1 MKCQTCG
8 NELTPGEAFC
18 GQCGTPAAAPPP
30 GYQAH
35 MPSTRSGLLSTAAYG
50 SGPSLNTY
58 QPGAFPPAQ
67 ASRTNVPPGMMPS
80 APDSAPLAPASSYQQ
95 TGFYHEATEAMSPVQ
110 SGLLPGYQQ
119 QPGYPGAPGP
129 ASYPDR
135 RQYTPQATPTMQPFQ
150 TGNYAGPL
158 PTQHPFGTGQGY
170 TYGPQ
175 SNLPPPPQKQNNHV
189 ILIVCITLVIILL
202 GAVTITTFAIMNK
215 STTNQVTIQPTTVP
229 TAAPTL
235 APTPSP
241 TPAPTPSPTAAPVA
255 TPAPDT
261 GFAWCD
267 TNCNQYGFTT
277 EFPLT
282 WSGAPTTNSTGVQF
296 SDPTTPEVYAAFKA
310 PGATSGASNDILMND
325 IQTTFASQP
334 GYVAPTTPP
343 ATATIGGAPW
353 SATAISYNDAQNQP
367 VYAEVYAT
375 VYQGKAYI
383 IELQAPSANN
393 QFDAI
398 KQQYF
403 VNMLVKFQFLPAAQ

>member
-1 MKCQTCG
+1 MKCPTCG

-18 GQCGTPAAAPPP
+18 GQCGTPAVAPPA
-30 GYQAH
+30 GYQAN
-35 MPSTRSGLLSTAAYG
+35 MPSTRSGLLSTAYG

-67 ASRTNVPPGMMPS
+67 AQRANLPPGMMP
-80 APDSAPLAPASSYQQ
+80 AALPSAPLAPSSSYPQ
-95 TGFYHEATEAMSPVQ
+95 TGFYHEATEAISPVQ

-119 QPGYPGAPGP
+119 QP
-129 ASYPDR
+129 SYPSAPLATNYADR
-135 RQYTPQATPTMQPFQ
+135 GQFTPQATPIMQPFQ
-150 TGNYAGPL
+150 TGNYASPL
-158 PTQHPFGTGQGY
+158 YTQHPFGTGQGY

-175 SNLPPPPQKQNNHV
+175 SNLPPPPQKQDNHV

-215 STTNQVTIQPTTVP
+215 STTNQVAAQPTTAP
-229 TAAPTL
+229 TAIPTL

-241 TPAPTPSPTAAPVA
+241 TPAPTPSPT
-255 TPAPDT
+255 PAPDT

-267 TNCNQYGFTT
+267 TNCSQYGFTT

-282 WSGAPTTNSTGVQF
+282 WSGAPPISSTGVQF
-296 SDPTTPEVYAAFKA
+296 SDPTAPDVYASFKT
-310 PGATSGASNDILMND
+310 PGATSGAPNDILMND

-334 GYVAPTTPP
+334 GYAAPTTPP
-343 ATATIGGAPW
+343 ATANFGGVPW

-375 VYQGKAYI
+375 VYQSKAYI
-383 IELQAPSANN
+383 VELQAPSANN
-393 QFDAI
+393 QFATI
-398 KQQYF
+398 KQLYF
-403 VNMLVKFQFLPAAQ
+403 VNMLVKFQFLPPAQ